1 MYKFFVE
8 KSQITETAVM
18 VTGSDLNHMKN
29 VLRFKPGK
37 EVLAGDGDGNEFLC
51 IIESYAEG
59 YAELKVVNRLE
70 TSRELPVEIVL
81 YQGLPKK
88 DKMEWVIQKSVE
100 LGVSKVIP
108 LSMKRS
114 IVKLDEKS
122 KRKKQIRWQG
132 IADAAAK
139 QAKRGIQP
147 EVGLPV
153 SMKAIEE
160 DLRSFDLLLIPYEN
174 ALGMPYTREVLSEV
188 KNCDRIGIV
197 IGPEGGFDPD
207 EINYLTEVGGKII
220 SLGKRILRTET
231 AGLALMSY
239 LMIDMED
246 TEHVC

>member
-8 KSQITETAVM
+8 KSQMNDEAIR

-29 VLRFKPGK
+29 VLRFKLGK
-37 EVLAGDGDGNEFLC
+37 EVLASDGEGNDFLC
-51 IIESYAEG
+51 AIEGYEEG
-59 YAELKVVNRLE
+59 YALLKVVHRVE
-70 TSRELPVEIVL
+70 MSTELPVEIVL

-88 DKMEWVIQKSVE
+88 DKLELVIQKSVE
-100 LGVSKVIP
+100 LGAAKIVP
-108 LSMKRS
+108 LAMKRS

-122 KRKKQIRWQG
+122 KVKKQIRWQA

-147 EVGLPV
+147 EVGIPV
-153 SMKAIEE
+153 SMKAIKEE
-160 DLRSFDLLLIPYEN
+160 LSSYDLLLIPYEN

-197 IGPEGGFDPD
+197 IGPEGGFDPE
-207 EINYLTEVGGKII
+207 EINYLTGIGGKVI

-246 TEHVC
+246 NEHVC